1 MATIVTIKGD
11 KKRKPLRFR
20 EGGLHATTGTPEGET
35 IPRAKVE
42 AAAHGEYGPLGVKQ
56 ATMAQGLLAKG
67 RETAARHTRKPLRM
81 RS

>member
-20 EGGLHATTGTPEGET
+20 EGGLHATTGTPAGET

-42 AAAHGEYGPLGVKQ
+42 AAAQGEYGPLGVKQ
-56 ATMAQGLLAKG
+56 ANFAMHALTAG
-67 RETAARHTRKPLRM
+67 RETAARHRRHPLRM
-81 RS
+81 RN